1 MARISVP
8 EAAARLGVVAQRVRQ
23 RIQDGSLPAERVGGQ
38 WIIDEKDLARVS
50 DSNAPGRPL
59 SERSAWALVAA
70 ADDNAVLLHS
80 LSAPDRSRAR
90 ARLRKLAATHH
101 DDSHESLRLLS
112 VFMRNRAAR
121 RCYLVAQRD
130 LKDLR
135 NDPRIRLSGLS
146 HPESG
151 LASGDVVEGYLSVDD
166 LDDVLQDYLLRDVD
180 RDRANVFLHVVS
192 PEIEESLPL
201 LGHAWNSLLMAAD
214 LSEHHG
220 PRERH
225 RAMELLDDLAQQDQ
239 AQALQARRDRSE
251 GRNE

>member
-38 WIIDEKDLARVS
+38 WIIDEKDLARIA

-59 SERSAWALVAA
+59 SERSAWGLVAA
-70 ADDNAVLLHS
+70 ADKNVNLLHS

-90 ARLRKLAATHH
+90 ARLRKLAAAQQ
-101 DDSHESLRLLS
+101 DDSHEILRLLS

-130 LKDLR
+130 LNDLR
-135 NDPRIRLSGLS
+135 NDSRIRLSGLS

-151 LASGDVVEGYLSVDD
+151 LASGDLVEGYLSVDD
-166 LDDVLQDYLLRDVD
+166 LDDVIQDYLLRDVD

-192 PEIEESLPL
+192 SDIEEILPL
-201 LGHAWNSLLMAAD
+201 LSRAWNSLLMAAD
-214 LSEHHG
+214 LSEHDG

-225 RAMELLDDLAQQDQ
+225 RAMEVLNDLAQQAQ
-239 AQALQARRDRSE
+239 VQALQARRSRSE
-251 GRNE
+251 AGNE

>member
-23 RIQDGSLPAERVGGQ
+23 RIQDGSLPAERVGGR

-50 DSNAPGRPL
+50 DYNAPGRPL

-70 ADDNAVLLHS
+70 AEDNAVLLHS

-90 ARLRKLAATHH
+90 ARLRKLAAAH

-135 NDPRIRLSGLS
+135 NDPRIQLSGLS

-151 LASGDVVEGYLSVDD
+151 LASGDVGEGYLSVDD
-166 LDDVLQDYLLRDVD
+166 LDDVMQDYLLRDVD
-180 RDRANVFLHVVS
+180 RDRANIFLHVVS
-192 PEIEESLPL
+192 PDIEESLPL
-201 LGHAWNSLLMAAD
+201 LGHAWNNLLMAAD
-214 LSEHHG
+214 LSEHDG

-225 RAMELLDDLAQQDQ
+225 RAMELLDDLAQQ
-239 AQALQARRDRSE
+239 AQAMQARQARSE
-251 GRNE
+251 GRNK

>member
-38 WIIDEKDLARVS
+38 WIIDEKDLARIA

-70 ADDNAVLLHS
+70 SDESDVLLQS

-90 ARLRKLAATHH
+90 ARLRKLAAAQY
-101 DDSHESLRLLS
+101 DDPQEGLRLLS
-112 VFMRNRAAR
+112 VFLRNRAAR

-130 LKDLR
+130 LNDLR
-135 NDPRIRLSGLS
+135 NDPRIRVSGLS
-146 HPESG
+146 HSESG
-151 LASGDVVEGYLSVDD
+151 LASGDVVEGYLSVDH
-166 LDDVLQDYLLRDVD
+166 LDDVMQDYLLRDVD

-192 PEIEESLPL
+192 SDIGEILPL

-214 LSEHHG
+214 LSEFDG

-225 RAMELLDDLAQQDQ
+225 RAMEVISDLAQQSQVPAQQ
-239 AQALQARRDRSE
+239 AGRSRRR
-251 GRNE
+251 GRNA

>member
-1 MARISVP
+1 MALISVP

-38 WIIDEKDLARVS
+38 WIIDEKDLDRIS
-50 DSNAPGRPL
+50 DFNAPGRPL

-70 ADDNAVLLHS
+70 VEDNTVLLHS

-90 ARLRKLAATHH
+90 ARLRRLAATHL
-101 DDSHESLRLLS
+101 DDPRESLRLLS

-121 RCYLVAQRD
+121 RCCLIAQRD

-135 NDPRIRLSGLS
+135 NDQRLRISGLS

-166 LDDVLQDYLLRDVD
+166 LDDVIQDYLLRDVD

-192 PEIEESLPL
+192 SAIDQSLPL
-201 LGHAWNSLLMAAD
+201 LGHAWDSMLLAAD
-214 LSEHHG
+214 LSEHEG

-239 AQALQARRDRSE
+239 VQSPQMGQARSE
-251 GRNE
+251 GRKK